1 MSGLDYFPKDMT
13 YDFETM
19 IPRNKDRVRRIC
31 RNLGQLPFRP
41 LQPNGWS
48 DFEEDWLSPEFL
60 FRRIGIL
67 NALKQKGKL
76 IHLDKSYLDRII
88 ELNFDNVSE
97 IKTFLE
103 KVNNNEESVA
113 LFSSKWMLKT

>member
-1 MSGLDYFPKDMT
+1 MELIILFM
-13 YDFETM
+13 
-19 IPRNKDRVRRIC
+19 
-31 RNLGQLPFRP
+31 L
-41 LQPNGWS
+41 LQQKLCLLQNTI
-48 DFEEDWLSPEFL
+48 L
-60 FRRIGIL
+60 L

>member
-1 MSGLDYFPKDMT
+1 M
-13 YDFETM
+13 
-19 IPRNKDRVRRIC
+19 
-31 RNLGQLPFRP
+31 
-41 LQPNGWS
+41 
-48 DFEEDWLSPEFL
+48 L
-60 FRRIGIL
+60 FRS
-67 NALKQKGKL
+67 KGKL
-76 IHLDKSYLDRII
+76 LHLDKSYLDRII

>member
-1 MSGLDYFPKDMT
+1 MLIKIELDF
-13 YDFETM
+13 
-19 IPRNKDRVRRIC
+19 
-31 RNLGQLPFRP
+31 
-41 LQPNGWS
+41 WS
-48 DFEEDWLSPEFL
+48 DLKDTKDDNKSLLFVGNDLNRDYSFL
-60 FRRIGIL
+60 IQLVIALPNLNFKVVSKRIT
-67 NALKQKGKL
+67 NE
-76 IHLDKSYLDRII
+76 